1 MNGFINEKVLPP
13 IMKFLNTKPMVA
25 IKNGMIYPIPFII
38 VGSVFLILGQLPIQ
52 AAQDYLFSI
61 GLGTLFLQ
69 INDASFGIMAL
80 IAAFGITYSWMKEEG
95 LEGASAGL
103 TAVIVH
109 ILLQPNSIANVVNI
123 ADPTQTSDAWQ
134 VSGIIDRT
142 WLGGQGMILSI
153 IVGLLVGWIFSTLV
167 KKNITVKL
175 PDSVP
180 SNVAA
185 SFTALIPAA
194 VVISLFGALHGL
206 FTIVLNT
213 TFIEWVYEVIQI
225 PLQHA
230 VDGPGGILMMGL
242 GPVMWWFGVH
252 GSAIIS
258 GVMGP
263 LLLANAADNAAL
275 LAEGRLSLENGA
287 HIVTAAMGDQ
297 IMTMSGAGITI
308 GLLIFTLFSAKSDQ
322 MKSIGRLG
330 AGSGVFNINE
340 PVLFGMPVVLNPFL
354 AIPFIFTPTI
364 LGLLTYFAMSMG
376 IIPPFTGM
384 VAPWTTPPI
393 LSGLLVGGW
402 QLAIWQ
408 AAMLFLS
415 IVIYWP
421 FAKKYDNILLEQ
433 EAEMKKEN

>member
-1 MNGFINEKVLPP
+1 
-13 IMKFLNTKPMVA
+13 
-25 IKNGMIYPIPFII
+25 
-38 VGSVFLILGQLPIQ
+38 
-52 AAQDYLFSI
+52 
-61 GLGTLFLQ
+61 
-69 INDASFGIMAL
+69 
-80 IAAFGITYSWMKEEG
+80 
-95 LEGASAGL
+95 
-103 TAVIVH
+103 
-109 ILLQPNSIANVVNI
+109 
-123 ADPTQTSDAWQ
+123 
-134 VSGIIDRT
+134 
-142 WLGGQGMILSI
+142 MILSI

-230 VDGPGGILMMGL
+230 VDGPYGILMMGL

-287 HIVTAAMGDQ
+287 HIVTAAMG
-297 IMTMSGAGITI
+297 I
-308 GLLIFTLFSAKSDQ
+308 KS
-322 MKSIGRLG
+322 
-330 AGSGVFNINE
+330 
-340 PVLFGMPVVLNPFL
+340 
-354 AIPFIFTPTI
+354 
-364 LGLLTYFAMSMG
+364 
-376 IIPPFTGM
+376 
-384 VAPWTTPPI
+384 
-393 LSGLLVGGW
+393 
-402 QLAIWQ
+402 
-408 AAMLFLS
+408 
-415 IVIYWP
+415 
-421 FAKKYDNILLEQ
+421 
-433 EAEMKKEN
+433 

>member
-123 ADPTQTSDAWQ
+123 ADPTKTSDAWQ

-275 LAEGRLSLENGA
+275 LAE
-287 HIVTAAMGDQ
+287 
-297 IMTMSGAGITI
+297 
-308 GLLIFTLFSAKSDQ
+308 
-322 MKSIGRLG
+322 
-330 AGSGVFNINE
+330 
-340 PVLFGMPVVLNPFL
+340 
-354 AIPFIFTPTI
+354 
-364 LGLLTYFAMSMG
+364 
-376 IIPPFTGM
+376 
-384 VAPWTTPPI
+384 
-393 LSGLLVGGW
+393 
-402 QLAIWQ
+402 
-408 AAMLFLS
+408 
-415 IVIYWP
+415 
-421 FAKKYDNILLEQ
+421 
-433 EAEMKKEN
+433 